1 MQVQRVALRDFRN
14 YTRADVV
21 LEEGIIALQGPVGAG
36 KTNLLEAIYFG
47 CLGRSFRTSND
58 RELIRFGERS
68 THVAVETTTDSTEH
82 FLEAGIELAGRKV
95 LKVDGAR
102 ADRFV
107 DLDTRP
113 LLCVFVPD
121 RLGLIK
127 GAAGLRRAHLD
138 EFTAAL
144 WPARRDTRRLYARAL
159 AQRNSLLARVRARRS
174 SIDSLAGWSR
184 ELARHG
190 FDLMEDR
197 RQAVELLSSLFA
209 TRAAELGLESEGSLS
224 YSPRSSASG
233 PEALERELEESAR
246 ADVERGFTMHGPH
259 RDDLRVELLA
269 RNVRRFGSQGQQRLA
284 LLALLLA
291 ERDVLAAARRERP
304 VLLLDDVL
312 SELDGKRRSKLLD
325 VLREGGQTVI
335 TTADPAAITDE
346 EITRLAVSA
355 GTIAE
360 AKPAAA
366 A

>member
-1 MQVQRVALRDFRN
+1 MRVRRVALRDFRN
-14 YTRADVV
+14 YTRADVA
-21 LEEGIIALQGPVGAG
+21 LEDGIIALQGPVGAG

-47 CLGRSFRTSND
+47 CVGRSFRTSND

-68 THVAVETTTDSTEH
+68 THVKVETTTDGTDH
-82 FLEAGIELAGRKV
+82 VLEAGIERAGRKA
-95 LKVDGAR
+95 LKVDGAP
-102 ADRFV
+102 ADRLV
-107 DLDTRP
+107 DIETRP

-138 EFTAAL
+138 ELTAAL

-159 AQRNSLLARVRARRS
+159 AQRNRLLARIRAGRS
-174 SIDSLAGWSR
+174 SIDSLAGWTR

-197 RQAVELLSSLFA
+197 RQAVELLSPQFA
-209 TRAAELGLESEGSLS
+209 MRAAEVGLEGEGSLS
-224 YSPRSSASG
+224 YSPRSRAPA
-233 PEALERELEESAR
+233 PEALEHELDQSAR
-246 ADVERGFTMHGPH
+246 ADVDRGFTMHGPH
-259 RDDLRVELLA
+259 RDDLLVDLLE

-284 LLALLLA
+284 LLALMLA
-291 ERDVLAAARRERP
+291 ERDVLEVARQERP

-312 SELDGKRRSKLLD
+312 SELDVKRRSKLLD
-325 VLREGGQTVI
+325 LLREGGQTVI

-346 EITRLAVSA
+346 EITRLAVSSGA
-355 GTIAE
+355 IAE